1 MQVELVFNEMLAPEK
16 HVEEALKASKTLPAA
31 GNSFSF
37 PQFSLP
43 F

>member
-1 MQVELVFNEMLAPEK
+1 MQVELAFNEMLAPEK
-16 HVEEALKASKTLPAA
+16 HVEEALKAAKTLPA
-31 GNSFSF
+31 GNTFSF